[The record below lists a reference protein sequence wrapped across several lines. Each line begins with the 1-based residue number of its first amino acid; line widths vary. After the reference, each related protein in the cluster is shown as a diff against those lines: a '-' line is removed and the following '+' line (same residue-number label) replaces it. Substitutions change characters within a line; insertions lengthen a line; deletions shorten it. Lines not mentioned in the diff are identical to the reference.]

1 MKYCTRA
8 QVWSQPGAYAGGT
21 SDMVLIV
28 PPRVSR
34 VSCRRTVVPWTGG
47 GGSRRGTCGD
57 DEGAALEPGAV
68 DVDTSEGRANVGEYG
83 PPRALEADKASVEDR
98 PTEVEG
104 AWENGV
110 RPCPESTS
118 GATCELGPTIS
129 LLT

>member
-1 MKYCTRA
+1 
-8 QVWSQPGAYAGGT
+8 
-21 SDMVLIV
+21 MVLIV

-47 GGSRRGTCGD
+47 GGSRRETCGD

-68 DVDTSEGRANVGEYG
+68 DVDTSEGRANVGECG
-83 PPRALEADKASVEDR
+83 PPRTLEADKASVEDR
-98 PTEVEG
+98 PAEVEG

-110 RPCPESTS
+110 GTCPESTS
-118 GATCELGPTIS
+118 GTTYEFAPTIS